1 MNFDRDTKWR
11 VLTHTGE
18 AVCTVRGCVKIQFGS
33 LGFGEVAIKKFII
46 RNLVEKDNNGDFK
59 SKIAFESDIF
69 FLPFT
74 THVRHN

>member
-1 MNFDRDTKWR
+1 
-11 VLTHTGE
+11 LTGIQSGAHSRIQE
-18 AVCTVRGCVKIQFGS
+18 KPFVRGCVKIQFGS

-69 FLPFT
+69 FFT
-74 THVRHN
+74 IHHARTA